1 MAALLFFFLN
11 VLCLF
16 AAHSSAD
23 RLPLLLLVCTIL
35 LVMVSTELV
44 LLIHLQFFC
53 SPPNARHQ
61 HFAWFDAQ
69 RYFANSA
76 DITLLFIAHGACSAV
91 LYDMPP
97 VTD

>member
-1 MAALLFFFLN
+1 MAALFSFLN

-44 LLIHLQFFC
+44 LLIHLQFFVLLPTLAT
-53 SPPNARHQ
+53 S
-61 HFAWFDAQ
+61 
-69 RYFANSA
+69 
-76 DITLLFIAHGACSAV
+76 TLLGLMHSVTLRIQLISLYYLLPMEPV
-91 LYDMPP
+91 LLFYMICLQ
-97 VTD
+97 